1 MYITRVLCDS
11 SSHLALAAYANI
23 TKQGDDLAICK

>member
-11 SSHLALAAYANI
+11 SSHLALAAYAKI
-23 TKQGDDLAICK
+23 TIQRNDLAICK